1 MAAIPAV
8 PAPSWTRHVA
18 ILSRIRQAI
27 ARFANAL
34 APAETRAT
42 AISGLHPGD
51 PALASLFGFGAT
63 AAGTHV
69 SEATAFNLSAFFC
82 AVAVISEGLGSLP
95 CILYQRDGDD
105 RRRLTEDPLYNVLRY
120 RPNPEMT
127 ALPYRESC
135 QANALVA
142 GNSYSEIVFDG
153 GGRVRA
159 FHRLEPARVRVD
171 RDGDGTLVYKHHPAK
186 GGVERLPA
194 HRVFHIRGLGDG
206 IVGKSVLTHARET
219 IGTALAAEAF
229 GGHFFGNGVFPSNTL
244 TTPGKVTTETR
255 NNIIADLKAQAGG
268 PNAFGVL
275 LLQEGLKWD
284 TRLGGM
290 SMKDAQF
297 LEARQ
302 HSVLDFCRWFRIQP
316 NKLAEYG
323 RATWS
328 NGEQMNLDFYTLTL
342 RPWLIRWEEEY
353 WLKVIPDNRKDEL
366 FVEFLPDAILRT
378 DVSTRYTVY
387 NIARQM
393 GVLNPNEIRRKENM
407 SPRTDPGGDAYQDTP
422 AGAPPSKEEPPK
434 EKKAGEGDSA
444 EPDGDDE
451 AERSAALAF
460 IGASQVSSM
469 LDATARMAQPILNA
483 QRELLADVLG
493 RMARR
498 VGHAGRV
505 AAKKPS
511 KFMAWLCL
519 ASAEHH
525 DVFAD
530 AARPVA
536 GLIAAHSGRDVAV
549 VVNDIGGQFFSRFVV
564 GLRDAA
570 VTDKPSNLAE
580 QVDAAC
586 TEFETT
592 IAATLI
598 PIILENDHED

>member
-1 MAAIPAV
+1 
-8 PAPSWTRHVA
+8 VA
-18 ILSRIRQAI
+18 ILHRLRQAL
-27 ARFANAL
+27 ANFAL
-34 APAETRAT
+34 RVAPAETRAT
-42 AISGLHPGD
+42 AINGLHPGD
-51 PALASLFGFGAT
+51 PALASLFGFSPT

-153 GGRVRA
+153 AGRASA
-159 FHRLEPARVRVD
+159 FHRLDPARVRVD

-469 LDATARMAQPILNA
+469 LDATARMAR
-483 QRELLADVLG
+483 RERQAVLGAARKPDARAAIAGVYAKHRDVLFAALRAPALSCVRAMQAVAGNGHARLAAAAAAAEFRVGNHATQLCERHQAAALDALARVRATDTTLGELDAATADWPEGEAEALADSLITSLAAWT
-493 RMARR
+493 ARKE
-498 VGHAGRV
+498 A
-505 AAKKPS
+505 
-511 KFMAWLCL
+511 
-519 ASAEHH
+519 
-525 DVFAD
+525 
-530 AARPVA
+530 
-536 GLIAAHSGRDVAV
+536 
-549 VVNDIGGQFFSRFVV
+549 
-564 GLRDAA
+564 
-570 VTDKPSNLAE
+570 
-580 QVDAAC
+580 
-586 TEFETT
+586 
-592 IAATLI
+592 
-598 PIILENDHED
+598 